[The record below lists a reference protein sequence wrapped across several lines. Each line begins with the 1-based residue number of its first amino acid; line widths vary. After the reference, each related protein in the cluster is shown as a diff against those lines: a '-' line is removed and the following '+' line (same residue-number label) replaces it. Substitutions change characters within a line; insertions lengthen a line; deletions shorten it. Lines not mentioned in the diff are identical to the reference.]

1 MMLTLLLACVVVP
14 ATATSVSLMCQTH
27 MTNPNPNPPR
37 IASALSWTSAARMN
51 GVEAAASAALKLS
64 DVIFAYETGDANALG
79 RTVGEF
85 LDAGDS
91 NVYGRTPTY
100 VRRLSAL

>member
-1 MMLTLLLACVVVP
+1 M
-14 ATATSVSLMCQTH
+14 SQTH
-27 MTNPNPNPPR
+27 MTNPNPNHPR
-37 IASALSWTSAARMN
+37 IALALSWTSAARMN

-100 VRRLSAL
+100 VRRLAAPWPPLALCRSRTPLLSTR